1 MSAPIFFDT
10 DTEDRPLVLSAF
22 PDAVFLPADATPEQI
37 VAACKDAEVISTF
50 ITTKFPKEIL
60 SQLPNLKILCTRSV
74 GYDHIDLAYCAERG
88 IVVTNVPDYGSHV
101 IAEHAFAL
109 LLSTLRHIQEGNRR
123 VTSGVFDYRGLRG
136 MTLQGK
142 TLGIIGTGK
151 IGKKVAE
158 IAHGFGMNILAFD
171 VYQDAGIVEKFGV
184 KYVAQ
189 DELYAQSDIIS
200 LHAPSLPSTKGM
212 INAQSIAK
220 MKDGV
225 IIVNTARG
233 ALINAKDLVEALNT
247 GKVKH
252 ALLDVLENESS
263 MEEDSAL
270 VKHPKV
276 ITTPHI
282 AFYADD
288 SVRNMYNDCFESVA
302 QWQKGEKPAHTV
314 TLAGAK

>member
-1 MSAPIFFDT
+1 MTPPIFFDT
-10 DTEDRPLVLSAF
+10 DAEDMPLVRSKF
-22 PDAVFLPADATPEQI
+22 PDAIFLPADASAEQI
-37 VAACKDAEVISTF
+37 VQTCKDAEVISTF
-50 ITTKFPKEIL
+50 ITTKFPKDIL

-88 IVVTNVPDYGSHV
+88 IAVCNVPDYGSHV

-142 TLGIIGTGK
+142 TIGILGTGK
-151 IGKKVAE
+151 IGRKVAE
-158 IAHGFGMNILAFD
+158 IAHGFGMNIIAFD
-171 VYQDAGIVEKFGV
+171 VYQVPEIVEKFGV
-184 KYVAQ
+184 KYVTL
-189 DELYAQSDIIS
+189 DETLAQSDILS
-200 LHAPSLPSTKGM
+200 LHVPALPSTIGM
-212 INAQSIAK
+212 INKDSIAK

-233 ALINAKDLVEALNT
+233 SLINSKDLLDALNA

-252 ALLDVLENESS
+252 ALLDVLEHESTVA
-263 MEEDSAL
+263 EDSLL

-276 ITTPHI
+276 VTTPHI

-314 TLAGAK
+314 ELAAAK